1 MSLVNYQY
9 PTTREL
15 IEINPIKIQDA
26 TRSRPTF
33 ELFPVTESDLW
44 TLEWVVK
51 DNWRGFQQLRGLNG
65 EPSHV
70 SMVGESAYSA
80 QPGVFGEFMTVDEK
94 MMTLRAQQVP
104 SGQPVDIT
112 TLVTERQDYLNL
124 RELDLIEYIHW
135 RALLDGQFTFLG
147 PTGAVYGD
155 RFPISTASFS
165 DWSVLATA
173 TPILDL
179 LGLKPLSNGKSV
191 AFDSGAKIYLNSVT
205 LSYLLRNQNPL
216 DLGGQLAVSS
226 GGVKPN
232 KSLPE
237 VNTLLAGFNL
247 PQIIEYNEGYFRES
261 DGVFVNWIPNDVLSI
276 VGRRTNGDRLGEYRM
291 VRNANNPNMAPGR
304 YEAVIDY
311 LGRRIPR
318 KIEVHRGHNGGLV
331 IYYGSAMLRGTC

>member
-1 MSLVNYQY
+1 MSLVNYVY

-15 IEINPIKIQDA
+15 KQINPVKIQDA
-26 TRSRPTF
+26 TRTRPTF
-33 ELFPVTESDLW
+33 EIFPVVESDLW
-44 TLEWVVK
+44 TLEWTQK

-70 SMVGESAYSA
+70 NMVGERSFSA

-104 SGQPVDIT
+104 SGLPVDIT

-147 PTGAVYGD
+147 PTGAIYAD
-155 RFPISTASFS
+155 RFPVQTATFS

-179 LGLKPLSNGKSV
+179 LGLKPLQNGASV
-191 AFDSGAKIYLNSVT
+191 AFDSGAQIFINSVT

-216 DLGGQLAVSS
+216 DLGGQLAIAT
-226 GGVKPN
+226 GGIKPN
-232 KSLPE
+232 KSISE
-237 VNTLLAGFNL
+237 VNTLLQGFNL
-247 PQIIEYNEGYFRES
+247 PTIVEYNEGYFRES

-291 VRNANNPNMAPGR
+291 VRNANNANMAAGR

-331 IYYGSAMLRGTC
+331 IYYGSAMIRATC